1 MPNKH
6 LRHPEDSVLHGR
18 KVVWETLQELVNAT
32 RLSVKWDGAPAIVW
46 GTNPKNGHFFVG
58 TKSVFNKRQVKIN
71 YTVDDIV
78 CNHKGPVAD
87 ILKLCLEYLP
97 RTDKIYQ
104 GDWIGVG
111 MSGRLYQP
119 NTVEYLFP
127 EEIPQKIVVAPHT
140 EYTEVS
146 PEAEAKIGVTL
157 ESSEDCFFVNTNN
170 ATIKPPLGWR
180 HLIPFIIPVWKMQA
194 PIRKKGYNY
203 YLMEISKHI
212 NSYVCTGW
220 WQDMS
225 AEQMYSEL
233 DDKYKSEVNVYTF
246 KVWFMILDLK
256 RRLLDAIKVDGE
268 VECFINGD
276 PSKHEGFVIC
286 SDNPYKIVDRW
297 EFSKANFNLDKNWS
311 YEEV

>member
-1 MPNKH
+1 M
-6 LRHPEDSVLHGR
+6 
-18 KVVWETLQELVNAT
+18 
-32 RLSVKWDGAPAIVW
+32 
-46 GTNPKNGHFFVG
+46 
-58 TKSVFNKRQVKIN
+58 
-71 YTVDDIV
+71 
-78 CNHKGPVAD
+78 AD

-111 MSGRLYQP
+111 MKGRLYQP

-157 ESSEDCFFVNTNN
+157 ESTEDCFFVDTNN

-180 HLIPFIIPVWKMQA
+180 HLIPFIIPVWKMKA
-194 PIRKKGYNY
+194 PIPKKGYNY

-212 NSYVCTGW
+212 NSYVCVGW
-220 WQDMS
+220 WEDMS

-246 KVWFMILDLK
+246 KVWFMILNLK
-256 RRLLDAIKVDGE
+256 QRLLDAIKVDGD

-297 EFSKANFNLDKNWS
+297 EFSKANFNLDRNWS